1 MTQLGIEP
9 RRREII
15 YNLFAIGS
23 WNGNS
28 FKGQYYNYSDV
39 SLDVPDKYGGSLN
52 DLILNGFI
60 CLINK
65 KNEQT
70 PVVVFETLE
79 KSIQFCDQKYCGL
92 FLNVIRD
99 NFGDSQSFANKF
111 VEAYIQYFPY
121 NKVTKD
127 PQVYDK
133 FLFGFPDDI
142 NYLRDIVRKN
152 YNLFH

>member
-1 MTQLGIEP
+1 MRYLIAIVFIFSFYSCEKDITIDLPKNDSKLVIEGRIESGSAP
-9 RRREII
+9 FVILSNSVSFFDEI
-15 YNLFAIGS
+15 N
-23 WNGNS
+23 
-28 FKGQYYNYSDV
+28 
-39 SLDVPDKYGGSLN
+39 
-52 DLILNGFI
+52 
-60 CLINK
+60 
-65 KNEQT
+65 
-70 PVVVFETLE
+70 FETLE
-79 KSIQFCDQKYCGL
+79 KSIQFCDQKYCSL

-133 FLFGFPDDI
+133 FLFGFPDDV